1 MLAAALCRSVGGCVL
16 QDDDSTLLSIASCK
30 GHEDCVRLLL
40 DRGAGV
46 DEVAVSLC
54 LVVLRR
60 G

>member
-1 MLAAALCRSVGGCVL
+1 MLAAALCRSAGGCVL
-16 QDDDSTLLSIASCK
+16 QGDDSTLLSIASGE

-40 DRGAGV
+40 DRGAEV